1 VLNAAPI
8 LLNNNKVFLRL
19 RCRGWVRGVG
29 LVSGQ
34 SVRSVSI
41 RKIRVHPSSV
51 RPADDPA
58 RNHVIFRLMEQ
69 LHLTIEG
76 MTCQH
81 CVRAVDGRLRKTPGV
96 EVTQVT
102 IGSADVQYD
111 PARTNVDEI
120 AEAIAD
126 EGYTAFQE

>member
-1 VLNAAPI
+1 
-8 LLNNNKVFLRL
+8 
-19 RCRGWVRGVG
+19 
-29 LVSGQ
+29 
-34 SVRSVSI
+34 
-41 RKIRVHPSSV
+41 
-51 RPADDPA
+51 
-58 RNHVIFRLMEQ
+58 MEQ

-81 CVRAVDGRLRKTPGV
+81 CVRAVDGRLRNTPGV

-102 IGSADVQYD
+102 IGRADVRYD

-126 EGYTAFQE
+126 EGYTAFRE